1 MAPEFDWLRRPHET
15 VTVSEPDVKGN
26 ATRSGPVR
34 GTGELRRPI
43 PTGSGVADETD
54 ELTFRREDDGRLAIT
69 EQRIVS

>member
-15 VTVSEPDVKGN
+15 VTVAEPDVKGN

-34 GTGELRRPI
+34 GTGELRSPI
-43 PTGSGVADETD
+43 PTGSGVAD
-54 ELTFRREDDGRLAIT
+54 ELTFRREDDGRLVIT